1 MSTERNDGRE
11 VTRASAPTNPMAM
24 SCPHLAETFN
34 LMDPDQAANPY
45 LLFAQ
50 GRRECP
56 VFYSPAAGAWIVTR
70 YDDIAAIAHDWM
82 RFSSAHANKTTQEL
96 PPEALA
102 IKKLEHAEVP
112 GLVDCDP
119 PQHTR
124 FRKLTNQAFT
134 VPRVRAMEP
143 AIRRTAIELLDQFP
157 RDGRADLVK
166 QFAMPLPLLT
176 IMRVLG
182 LPDHDAP
189 LIRTWSVDYN
199 RERSPSLPLEER
211 LQYTHGVAA
220 LRFSLAS
227 AVEER
232 RARPREDALTHLV
245 QAEADGEKL
254 STWEIVSIAHQLVF
268 AGHETTIGLIGTML
282 HHLLMKPERWQAVRE
297 NPDLI
302 PRAVEEALRRE
313 GPVTGM
319 FRTTTQPVEIGGVSI
334 PKGARIQL
342 MFASGSH
349 DEKYF
354 EDAERFDLSRENL
367 SEHMAFGVERHFCIG
382 APLARAVGR
391 IALETLVERLPGLRL
406 VPDQKVEFTRSA
418 LFHARAS
425 LAVEWDVS

>member
-1 MSTERNDGRE
+1 MPTERDDAQAAAQPSGPGNS
-11 VTRASAPTNPMAM
+11 TAM
-24 SCPHLAETFN
+24 TCPHLADTFN
-34 LMDPDQAANPY
+34 LMDPEQAANPY
-45 LLFAQ
+45 PLFAQ
-50 GRRECP
+50 SRRECP
-56 VFYSPAAGAWIVTR
+56 VFYSPATGAWVVTR
-70 YDDIAAIAHDWM
+70 YDDIAAIAHDTH
-82 RFSSAHANKTTQEL
+82 RFSSAHANKSTQEL
-96 PPEALA
+96 PPDVLE
-102 IKKLEHAEVP
+102 IKKLVHAEVP

-143 AIRRTAIELLDQFP
+143 AIRRTAAELIDKIA

-166 QFAMPLPLLT
+166 QFAMPLPLFT
-176 IMRVLG
+176 VMRVLG

-199 RERSPSLPLEER
+199 RERSPSLTLDER

-220 LRFSLAS
+220 LRFHLAS

-232 RARPREDALTHLV
+232 RARPREDAITHLV

-268 AGHETTIGLIGTML
+268 AGHETTIGLIGCMI
-282 HHLLMKPERWQAVRE
+282 HHLLMDPARWQDVRDH
-297 NPDLI
+297 PDLI
-302 PRAVEEALRRE
+302 PKAVEEALRRE

-319 FRTTTQPVEIGGVSI
+319 FRTTTEPVEIGGVSI

-349 DEKYF
+349 DETYF
-354 EDAERFDLSRENL
+354 EHPERFDLNRENL

-382 APLARAVGR
+382 APLARVVGG
-391 IALETLVERLPGLRL
+391 IALETLARRLPGLRL
-406 VPDQKVEFTRSA
+406 VPDQKVEFARSA

-425 LAVEWDVS
+425 LAVEWDA

>member
-1 MSTERNDGRE
+1 MSTVKDDAQVGTQQSGP
-11 VTRASAPTNPMAM
+11 VDSTAM
-24 SCPHLAETFN
+24 PCPHLADKFN
-34 LMDPDQAANPY
+34 LMDPGQAANPY
-45 LLFAQ
+45 PLFAHS
-50 GRRECP
+50 RRECP
-56 VFYSPAAGAWIVTR
+56 VFYSPATGAWVVTR
-70 YDDIAAIAHDWM
+70 YDDIAAIAHDTE
-82 RFSSAHANKTTQEL
+82 RFSSAHANKSTQEL
-96 PPEALA
+96 PPEAMA
-102 IKKLEHAEVP
+102 IKKLVHAEVP

-143 AIRRTAIELLDQFP
+143 AIRVTATELIDEFA

-166 QFAMPLPLLT
+166 QFGMPLPLFT
-176 IMRVLG
+176 VMRVLG

-199 RERSPSLPLEER
+199 RERSPSLPLDER

-220 LRFSLAS
+220 LRFYLAS
-227 AVEER
+227 AVEAR
-232 RARPREDALTHLV
+232 RARPREDTITHLV

-268 AGHETTIGLIGTML
+268 AGHETTIGLIGCML
-282 HHLLMKPERWQAVRE
+282 HHLLMEPDRWQAVRD

-302 PRAVEEALRRE
+302 PKAVEEALRRE

-319 FRTTTQPVEIGGVSI
+319 FRTTTQPVDIGGVSI

-354 EDAERFDLSRENL
+354 EDPERFDLYRENV
-367 SEHMAFGVERHFCIG
+367 SDHMSFGVERHFCIG
-382 APLARAVGR
+382 APLARVVGR
-391 IALETLVERLPGLRL
+391 IALETLAQRLPRLRL
-406 VPDQKVEFTRSA
+406 VPGQKVEFARSA
-418 LFHARAS
+418 LFHARTN
-425 LAVEWDVS
+425 LEVEWDV